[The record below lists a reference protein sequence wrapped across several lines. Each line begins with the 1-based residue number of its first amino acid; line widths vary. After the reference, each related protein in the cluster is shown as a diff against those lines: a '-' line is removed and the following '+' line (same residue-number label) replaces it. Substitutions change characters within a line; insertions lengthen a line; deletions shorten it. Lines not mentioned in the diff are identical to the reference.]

1 MPSKLVSLAVALYVA
16 DVHCGGTAE
25 SIFPPILTE
34 LILSLAGFLTGQNR
48 FSFPLVFI
56 AATLASLLGALLLY
70 GIGMSAGQRGVGGCS
85 TLWALAPLTPDDLSG
100 SKSRIDRHGPVADFS
115 GRLAPMV
122 RSVVAIPCWLPAE
135 AHRPISPD
143 RFRQRTLEPRACL
156 IGLSSRRKL
165 APS

>member
-34 LILSLAGFLTGQNR
+34 LILSLAGFLTAQNR

-70 GIGMSAGQRGVGGCS
+70 GIGMAAGQRGVGGCS
-85 TLWALAPLTPDDLSG
+85 TLWALAPA
-100 SKSRIDRHGPVADFS
+100 HS
-115 GRLAPMV
+115 GRPL
-122 RSVVAIPCWLPAE
+122 RIE
-135 AHRPISPD
+135 EPD
-143 RFRQRTLEPRACL
+143 RSPRPGRRL
-156 IGLSSRRKL
+156 HRSSRPHGAVGGLDSLL
-165 APS
+165 ATGGGTSANFS